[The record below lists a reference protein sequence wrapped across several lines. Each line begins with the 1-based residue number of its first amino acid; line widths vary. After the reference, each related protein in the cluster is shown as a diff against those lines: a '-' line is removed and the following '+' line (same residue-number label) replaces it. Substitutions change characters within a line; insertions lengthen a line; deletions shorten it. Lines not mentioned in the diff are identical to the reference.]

1 MGAECREVL
10 VLSET
15 RRFMSFPDHNH
26 RIQRT
31 KKFVRAAYQGN
42 KTKIF
47 FLNEAVFC
55 VYNKSEIGCHFSHL
69 LYLKANRKLEWNTD
83 VATYEN

>member
-1 MGAECREVL
+1 MAAERGEVL

-15 RRFMSFPDHNH
+15 RRFMSFPDHSH
-26 RIQRT
+26 WRQRT

-47 FLNEAVFC
+47 FLNEAVFY
-55 VYNKSEIGCHFSHL
+55 VHNKSEIGCHFSHL
-69 LYLKANRKLEWNTD
+69 LCLKANRKLEWNTG
-83 VATYEN
+83 VAT